1 MEKLIAHR
9 GLKENAKENTLEAFT
24 LALKNDQYAGFE
36 CDIRTTKDG
45 VFVICHNP
53 MIGLDILSNTSYKEL
68 NRKYHL
74 PTLEQVLK
82 LSSNKI
88 FLLEIKEANINQKK
102 FQTLIQ
108 KYSSKKIYVMSFFN
122 KVIQELTKTK
132 KNEKYGVLNYVFN
145 SEESYQ
151 EYDFICLLE
160 NIISKKLE
168 LLFEKKNIENF
179 INGIHN
185 FQKTKI
191 EYPNSY
197 LITDEIIK

>member
-9 GLKENAKENTLEAFT
+9 GLKKAVKENTIDAFT
-24 LALKNDQYAGFE
+24 LALNNEHYVGFE

-45 VFVICHNP
+45 VFVIAHNP
-53 MIGLDILSNTSYKEL
+53 MIGLDIISNTSYREL
-68 NRKYHL
+68 ARKYPL

-82 LSSNKI
+82 LDSDKI
-88 FLLEIKEANINQKK
+88 FLLEIKESNIHPKK

-108 KYSSKKIYVMSFFN
+108 KYPTKKIYVMSFFN
-122 KVIQELTKTK
+122 KVIQELSKTK
-132 KNEKYGVLNYVFN
+132 KQEKYGVLNYVFN

-160 NIISKKLE
+160 NIISKKME
-168 LLFEKKNIENF
+168 LFFHEKKIETF
-179 INGIHN
+179 IYGIHN
-185 FQKTKI
+185 FQKTKK

-197 LITDEIIK
+197 LITDEIL

>member
-132 KNEKYGVLNYVFN
+132 KNEKYGVLNYVLN

-168 LLFEKKNIENF
+168 LFFEEKNIETF
-179 INGIHN
+179 IYGIHN

>member
-108 KYSSKKIYVMSFFN
+108 KYSSKKM
-122 KVIQELTKTK
+122 
-132 KNEKYGVLNYVFN
+132 
-145 SEESYQ
+145 
-151 EYDFICLLE
+151 
-160 NIISKKLE
+160 
-168 LLFEKKNIENF
+168 
-179 INGIHN
+179 
-185 FQKTKI
+185 
-191 EYPNSY
+191 
-197 LITDEIIK
+197 

>member
-160 NIISKKLE
+160 SIISKKLE
-168 LLFEKKNIENF
+168 LFFEEKNIENF

>member
-9 GLKENAKENTLEAFT
+9 GLKENAKENTLEAFN

-145 SEESYQ
+145 SEESYR

-160 NIISKKLE
+160 SIISKKME
-168 LLFEKKNIENF
+168 LFFAEKHIETF
-179 INGIHN
+179 IYGIHH
-185 FQKTKI
+185 FQKTRR

-197 LITDEIIK
+197 FITDEIVQ

>member
-122 KVIQELTKTK
+122 KVKEVY
-132 KNEKYGVLNYVFN
+132 KY
-145 SEESYQ
+145 
-151 EYDFICLLE
+151 
-160 NIISKKLE
+160 
-168 LLFEKKNIENF
+168 
-179 INGIHN
+179 
-185 FQKTKI
+185 
-191 EYPNSY
+191 
-197 LITDEIIK
+197 